1 MGMVFFREYIPVQ
14 EYFIIVEKMGEYEIT
29 GLGKKVVWV
38 FPKRNGKIIGWLVGI
53 PRGDCKI
60 PLRLAECTHEWWSG
74 GLVVWWTGGWG
85 WSLPG
90 FSAYLLPGPNQL

>member
-1 MGMVFFREYIPVQ
+1 MVFFREYIPVQ

-60 PLRLAECTHEWWSG
+60 PLTAG
-74 GLVVWWTGGWG
+74 
-85 WSLPG
+85 
-90 FSAYLLPGPNQL
+90 